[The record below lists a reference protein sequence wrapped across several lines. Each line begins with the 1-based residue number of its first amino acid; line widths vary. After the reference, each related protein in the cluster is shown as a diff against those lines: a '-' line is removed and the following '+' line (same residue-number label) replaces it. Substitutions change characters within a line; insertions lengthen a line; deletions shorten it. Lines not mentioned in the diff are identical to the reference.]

1 MKKRKSSKTPFLR
14 FLFVLYCAV
23 MLWLLFGRSYG
34 WVDGLN
40 YKQMLQ
46 QNINLT
52 PLLTIRNYW
61 NTMLHS
67 TDHQKFQH
75 CMINLVG
82 NVVLFIPAGWLLPRL
97 WRRFRNFFL
106 FILTCAVSIF
116 LIETLQLFT
125 LLGSFDVDD
134 IILNLSGML
143 LGYLVCVLPTVLRK
157 S

>member
-1 MKKRKSSKTPFLR
+1 
-14 FLFVLYCAV
+14 
-23 MLWLLFGRSYG
+23 
-34 WVDGLN
+34 
-40 YKQMLQ
+40 
-46 QNINLT
+46 
-52 PLLTIRNYW
+52 
-61 NTMLHS
+61 
-67 TDHQKFQH
+67 
-75 CMINLVG
+75 MINLVG